1 MTVELKHPMKPDL
14 TLGEA
19 ARGRFV
25 SALRH
30 LILVDLAADM
40 RHAFDTRAAAGF
52 AAENGRAPQTGEE
65 AHAAMRPD
73 PMFKIYSAMR
83 VQAQRMVWSAV
94 SPTVDRE
101 LDRLESEASAVADLP
116 GSVSLDPDLAVPR
129 NVTAID
135 VHLMP
140 GSYASG
146 EGLRK
151 GAIYDQGLAVFSM
164 GLMGDNLDD
173 IGQTMA
179 GYVRAR
185 WPDFQPA
192 DILDMGCTIGH
203 NTVPWKH
210 AYPDA
215 RVQAIDV
222 AAPGLLYGSAR
233 AKMQGAEV
241 HFAQMAADRTRF
253 ADGSFDLIFSSMFL
267 HEISAKTRRQVFR
280 EAHRLLRPGGLML
293 HMELPPNREMGP
305 FEGFYLDWDSYY
317 NEEPFYK
324 GFRDEDYRQTCADAG
339 FAPENYVQFVAPSVG
354 IYGADALT
362 TAARTDEGGV
372 INSETTGRLTDGVR
386 WFGFGAWKD
395 A

>member
-1 MTVELKHPMKPDL
+1 MTVELRHAMKPHL
-14 TLGEA
+14 TRSEA
-19 ARGRFV
+19 ARGEFV

-30 LILVDLAADM
+30 FILVDLADDM
-40 RHAFDTRAAAGF
+40 RHAYDTRARGLF
-52 AAENGRAPQTGEE
+52 AAEHGHAPESGEDV
-65 AHAAMRPD
+65 HLAMRPD
-73 PMFKIYSAMR
+73 PSFKIYSSMR
-83 VQAQRMVWSAV
+83 VQAQHMVWSTV
-94 SPTVDRE
+94 SPTVDRDLE
-101 LDRLESEASAVADLP
+101 RLEREAAAVSDLP
-116 GSVSLDPDLAVPR
+116 GSVRIDPSLAVPR
-129 NVTAID
+129 NVSAID

-146 EGLRK
+146 PGIQK

-185 WPDFQPA
+185 WPEFKPR

-203 NTVPWKH
+203 NTVPWKK
-210 AYPDA
+210 AYPEA

-233 AKMQGAEV
+233 AKMQGAEI
-241 HFAQMAADRTRF
+241 HFAQMSADHTQF
-253 ADGSFDLIFSSMFL
+253 ADGSFDLVFSSMFL
-267 HEISAKTRRQVFR
+267 HEISAKTRHQVFK
-280 EAHRLLRPGGLML
+280 EAYRLLRPGGLML
-293 HMELPPNREMGP
+293 HMEVPPNREMGA

-324 GFRDEDYRQTCADAG
+324 AFRDEDYRQSCIDAG
-339 FAPENYVQFVAPSVG
+339 FEPEAYLQFVAPSVG
-354 IYGADALT
+354 IYGKDALDL
-362 TAARTDEGGV
+362 AAQTDEGEA
-372 INSETTGRLTDGVR
+372 INSDTTGRLTEGVR
-386 WFGFGAWKD
+386 WFGFGSWKN

>member
-1 MTVELKHPMKPDL
+1 MVVELKHPMKPQL
-14 TLGEA
+14 TRGEA
-19 ARGRFV
+19 ARGEFV

-30 LILVDLAADM
+30 FILVDLAADM
-40 RHAFDTRAAAGF
+40 RHAYDTRASGLF
-52 AAENGRAPQTGEE
+52 AAEHGHTPDTGEDV
-65 AHAAMRPD
+65 HVAMRPD
-73 PMFKIYSAMR
+73 PSFKIYSAMR
-83 VQAQRMVWSAV
+83 VQAQHMVWSSV

-101 LDRLESEASAVADLP
+101 LERLEGEAAAVSDLP
-116 GSVSLDPDLAVPR
+116 GSVIIDQTLAVPR
-129 NVTAID
+129 NVSAID

-140 GSYASG
+140 GSYVSG
-146 EGLRK
+146 SGLRK

-185 WPDFQPA
+185 WPEFQPR

-203 NTVPWKH
+203 NTVPWKR

-233 AKMQGAEV
+233 AKMQGAEI
-241 HFAQMAADRTRF
+241 HFAQMSADDTRF
-253 ADGSFDLIFSSMFL
+253 ADGSFDLVFSSMFL
-267 HEISAKTRRQVFR
+267 HEISAKTRRKVFE
-280 EAHRLLRPGGLML
+280 EARRLLRPGGLML
-293 HMELPPNREMGP
+293 HMELPPNREVGA

-324 GFRDEDYRQTCADAG
+324 GFRDEDYRQTCIDAG
-339 FAPENYVQFVAPSVG
+339 FDAESYVQFVAPSVG
-354 IYGADALT
+354 IYGKDVLEQE
-362 TAARTDEGGV
+362 ARTDEGGV
-372 INSETTGRLTDGVR
+372 INSETTGRLTEGVR
-386 WFGFGAWKD
+386 WFGFGSWKR

>member
-1 MTVELKHPMKPDL
+1 MTVQLKHPMKPAL
-14 TLGEA
+14 TRSEA
-19 ARGRFV
+19 ARGKFV

-30 LILVDLAADM
+30 FVLVDLADDM
-40 RHAFDTRAAAGF
+40 RHAYDTRAAARF
-52 AAENGRAPQTGEE
+52 AAEQGHAPKSGEE
-65 AHAAMRPD
+65 VHVAMRPD
-73 PMFKIYSAMR
+73 PSFKIYSALR
-83 VQAQRMVWSAV
+83 VQAQHMVWSTV

-101 LDRLESEASAVADLP
+101 LERLETAAAAVSDLP
-116 GSVSLDPDLAVPR
+116 GSVAVNPALAVPR
-129 NVTAID
+129 NVSAID

-146 EGLRK
+146 TGLRK

-185 WPDFQPA
+185 WPEFQPR

-203 NTVPWKH
+203 NTIPWKKI
-210 AYPDA
+210 YPEA

-233 AKMQGAEV
+233 AKMQGAEI
-241 HFAQMAADRTRF
+241 HFAQMSADNTLF
-253 ADGSFDLIFSSMFL
+253 ADGSFDVVFSSMFL
-267 HEISAKTRRQVFR
+267 HEISAKTRHEVFR
-280 EAHRLLRPGGLML
+280 EAYRLLRPGGLML
-293 HMELPPNREMGP
+293 HMELPPNREMGA

-324 GFRDEDYRQTCADAG
+324 GFRDEDYRQTCVKAG
-339 FAPENYVQFVAPSVG
+339 FDAACYIQFVAPSVG
-354 IYGADALT
+354 IYGNQALAQ
-362 TAARTDEGGV
+362 AAQTDEGGI
-372 INSETTGRLTDGVR
+372 INSETTGRLTEGVR
-386 WFGFGAWKD
+386 WFGFGSWKKT
-395 A
+395 